1 MDATNSSGTLT
12 YTTGISG
19 TQGVE
24 TTNADGTTNPND
36 TQNIVVNT
44 SSATL
49 NINGAGGVDKFNIE
63 ASSFTKTLTIAG
75 NLGTVPNY
83 EEAKNNYDSVRI
95 DLSKTSGVD
104 LNISNLL
111 VSNPNDEGIII
122 TASKGADNITLV
134 AGANHDVIEFSA
146 GSGSSAG
153 AREVYSV
160 DLGNLRLANSQSFSI
175 DGLTITNVGDTG
187 IVRAAEIAKAI
198 ADYANNGTVA
208 AGFNIT
214 GKLGS
219 LTGDWAGA
227 TASASG
233 GMLNITAQPNRNLKD
248 LDLKFGGNGSTNAPT
263 NITANITAGSASASA
278 SISAANPVPVAA
290 GISSAS
296 ASLTL
301 SQVSDGS
308 DEDVITITIGGT
320 NYKINASAN
329 GADATPTLD
338 SIIGA
343 LNGLSD
349 TSVSNLTVTF
359 QDSAGTTLTT
369 NPLAALGVVAASSGG
384 KLVFEADTDFAPT
397 SASTIKVDTTTWSIS
412 PVSEPA
418 GTPDSVAPVGNNL
431 VWTGKMLSADQT
443 ATEILKVSIA
453 GNVYS
458 VKATA
463 TKDTTVL
470 PDDIIEMLGTGS
482 GTTNGITYTI
492 TNSAGGAEAE
502 DKIKD
507 VLANIGVKVDVAAG
521 GIAGNEIALIID
533 DNTKLPDSA
542 ATITITPSNVF
553 NANNTAVSW
562 SAQASQDEPAQP
574 DTSTIVINGHN
585 IVFSNVVLTASALEA
600 AVFELITNGTLD
612 SLSASDRAK
621 VSIDGQTFN
630 RANAKDNKAL
640 FVIEGTE
647 YRQVSGGGI
656 ELVLTDPAS
665 YTGNAS
671 FEFSQTNGNGDG
683 SDQTFNIVGAHGD
696 SYGQV
701 VVTFNALAAGQ
712 SYTFDGKTIIA
723 TKNLSA
729 EQVANAFTL
738 TTDDTVDGAVVVSDF
753 ENIGED
759 VLYYVPAGSSTLTIQ
774 GTSLT
779 SIPAGINTTI
789 TGTGSLGVNTNG
801 VSASTTTQG
810 SDGSGTRADSYVV
823 FAETTNAAG
832 EITAIAANTS
842 AMDSITNFDVA
853 NDGLRLRDG
862 NGGYY
867 GEGQVATSIS
877 AHTIYVGANST
888 LAASVANGIISFSV
902 NNGDNGSATAESITL
917 DQKLHVATHDIGT
930 NKVAGFEHN
939 GDFYVVATGGISGAS
954 TDDIVVK
961 LNGVAGVSDI
971 TNLLA

>member
-1 MDATNSSGTLT
+1 MT
-12 YTTGISG
+12 
-19 TQGVE
+19 
-24 TTNADGTTNPND
+24 
-36 TQNIVVNT
+36 
-44 SSATL
+44 
-49 NINGAGGVDKFNIE
+49 F
-63 ASSFTKTLTIAG
+63 
-75 NLGTVPNY
+75 
-83 EEAKNNYDSVRI
+83 SV
-95 DLSKTSGVD
+95 T
-104 LNISNLL
+104 
-111 VSNPNDEGIII
+111 
-122 TASKGADNITLV
+122 
-134 AGANHDVIEFSA
+134 
-146 GSGSSAG
+146 
-153 AREVYSV
+153 
-160 DLGNLRLANSQSFSI
+160 I
-175 DGLTITNVGDTG
+175 DG
-187 IVRAAEIAKAI
+187 
-198 ADYANNGTVA
+198 
-208 AGFNIT
+208 
-214 GKLGS
+214 
-219 LTGDWAGA
+219 
-227 TASASG
+227 
-233 GMLNITAQPNRNLKD
+233 
-248 LDLKFGGNGSTNAPT
+248 
-263 NITANITAGSASASA
+263 
-278 SISAANPVPVAA
+278 
-290 GISSAS
+290 
-296 ASLTL
+296 
-301 SQVSDGS
+301 VS
-308 DEDVITITIGGT
+308 T
-320 NYKINASAN
+320 NYKLLVEETGGNTN
-329 GADATPTLD
+329 TPTLTNA
-338 SIIGA
+338 IKA
-343 LNGLSD
+343 LNEGEFNDTTNTLHYKLVATAD
-349 TSVSNLTVTF
+349 TSTVVSP
-359 QDSAGTTLTT
+359 S
-369 NPLAALGVVAASSGG
+369 PLATLKVKA
-384 KLVFEADTDFAPT
+384 EADTTDIKISPDTDFAT
-397 SASTIKVDTTTWSIS
+397 SASDGSVTSGGNTYTITGAV
-412 PVSEPA
+412 EAAPA
-418 GTPDSVAPVGNNL
+418 KEQIGTPDSVEPVGSNL
-431 VWTGKMLSADQT
+431 VWTGKALSADQT

-463 TKDTTVL
+463 TKDTTVA
-470 PDDIIEMLGTGS
+470 PADIIEMLGTGS

-492 TNSAGGAEAE
+492 TNSAGGSEA
-502 DKIKD
+502 DNKIKT
-507 VLANIGVKVDVAAG
+507 VLANIGVKVDTTAG

-562 SAQASQDEPAQP
+562 NAQASQDEPAQP

-585 IVFSNVVLTASALEA
+585 IVFADVVLTASALEA

-640 FVIEGTE
+640 FVIEGAE
-647 YRQVSGGGI
+647 YRQVDGGGI

-729 EQVANAFTL
+729 NEVANAFTL

-810 SDGSGTRADSYVV
+810 SDGAGSRSDSYVV
-823 FAETTNAAG
+823 FAETTNASG
-832 EITAIAANTS
+832 EIVGIAANTS
-842 AMDSITNFDVA
+842 AMDSITNFDVS

-877 AHTIYVGANST
+877 AHTIYVDANST